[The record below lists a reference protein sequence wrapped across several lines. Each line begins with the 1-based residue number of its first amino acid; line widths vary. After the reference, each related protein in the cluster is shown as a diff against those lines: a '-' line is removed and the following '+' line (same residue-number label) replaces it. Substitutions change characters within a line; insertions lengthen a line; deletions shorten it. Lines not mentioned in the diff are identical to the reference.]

1 MCSHEKK
8 GSITCVRCEE
18 EEAEEVEARLGTKL
32 SRHQAAYYVGTLKN
46 GVPRKVD
53 QFVSRVVTARVSKI
67 PGVVEPLL
75 QPSALADGRT
85 KLSNSG
91 APLAYFVQLAKA
103 EKDAADDV
111 VNRCDHADEW
121 WDHIQG
127 VCHE

>member
-1 MCSHEKK
+1 MCSHAKK
-8 GSITCVRCEE
+8 GSITTCVRCEE

-67 PGVVEPLL
+67 PGVGEPLL
-75 QPSALADGRT
+75 QPSARVDGRT

-103 EKDAADDV
+103 EKAAAEV
-111 VNRCDHADEW
+111 VNRCEQADEW